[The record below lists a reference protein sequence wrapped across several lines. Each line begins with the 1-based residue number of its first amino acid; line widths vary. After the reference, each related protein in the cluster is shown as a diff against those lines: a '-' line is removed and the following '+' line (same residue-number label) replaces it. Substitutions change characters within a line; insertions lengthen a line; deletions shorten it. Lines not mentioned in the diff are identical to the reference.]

1 MDLINISQLF
11 DEGLTVIFTKI
22 YCKALDEHGNVKLH
36 GIRSDNNCYM
46 WNTTNQCMLT
56 TESQLNIWHKILGH
70 MSTHGRNRLVNSGV
84 VRGVSKLETSTDL
97 VCDACCKGKQVTV
110 HHKQL
115 SDIRTTRLLEL
126 VYMDLMGP
134 VHTESIT
141 GKRYIFVLIAD
152 YSRYTWMMFVRE
164 KSDAI
169 KSFKIIALQLKSE
182 KGRILQIRSDH
193 GGEFHNENSVKKTN
207 QTPVISFMHSSVK

>member
-56 TESQLNIWHKILGH
+56 TESQLNIWHKKLGH

-126 VYMDLMGP
+126 VYMDLMND
-134 VHTESIT
+134 VCQ
-141 GKRYIFVLIAD
+141 R
-152 YSRYTWMMFVRE
+152 
-164 KSDAI
+164 
-169 KSFKIIALQLKSE
+169 KI
-182 KGRILQIRSDH
+182 RC
-193 GGEFHNENSVKKTN
+193 N
-207 QTPVISFMHSSVK
+207 QKL